1 MSLSIT
7 VLGCSG
13 SYAAPGSACS
23 GYLVR
28 SATTSL
34 WVDCGPGSLANLQEH
49 LALEDVDAILVSH
62 VHPDHFG
69 ELPVAYNALKWYLG
83 HDSMPVHTTAEVRR
97 LTDIICGSTDDLFEW
112 HVLDPA
118 ASFTVGDIT
127 VRCDVTDH
135 PVETLAMRFDH
146 AGRSIVYTA
155 DTGPA
160 WDPMSLAHGADV
172 MVCDSTVM
180 SAEWNDMVPHLS
192 AADAGDFA
200 TRCAVGRLVLTHA
213 APGSD
218 VEAHLDEARTAA
230 AGIDV
235 VAARIG
241 LVVELATDV

>member
-1 MSLSIT
+1 MSLSLT

-28 SATTSL
+28 TATTSL

-49 LALEDVDAILVSH
+49 VALNEVDAILVSH

-83 HDSMPVHTTAEVRR
+83 HDVMPVHATADVRR
-97 LTDIICGSTDDLFEW
+97 MTDVICGPTDDLYEW
-112 HVLDPA
+112 HLLDPNG
-118 ASFTVGDIT
+118 SVEIGDIT

-135 PVETLAMRFDH
+135 PVETMAMRFEYDGH
-146 AGRSIVYTA
+146 SIVYTA

-160 WDPMSLAHGADV
+160 WDPTPLAHGADV
-172 MVCDSTVM
+172 MVCDATVLA
-180 SAEWNDMVPHLS
+180 AEWDDTVPHLS
-192 AADAGDFA
+192 AADAGRFA
-200 TRCAVGRLVLTHA
+200 ARCAVEALVITHA

-218 VEAHLDEARTAA
+218 VDAHLAEARAA
-230 AGIDV
+230 APGIEV
-235 VAARIG
+235 VPAHIG
-241 LVVELATDV
+241 LVVELTSDV